1 MLVEVAGKNVKM
13 SAVVVGFLGVKT
25 FRMADINWV
34 DINYEYGHFLGSK
47 MSRGGVK
54 KILKIG
60 MSGGH

>member
-47 MSRGGVK
+47 NVQGRGT
-54 KILKIG
+54 
-60 MSGGH
+60 